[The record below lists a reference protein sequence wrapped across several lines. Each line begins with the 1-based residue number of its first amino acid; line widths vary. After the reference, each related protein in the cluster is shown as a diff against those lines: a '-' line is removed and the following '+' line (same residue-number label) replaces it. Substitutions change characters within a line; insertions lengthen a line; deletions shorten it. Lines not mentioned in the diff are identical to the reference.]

1 MREYG
6 PYTDYIPLSSN
17 EASFDMQVSDA
28 VSWLQ
33 NDAADSAAIYATMS
47 TDFEVTFPEYDS
59 LMWDAAEAMAYVDT
73 ELSGVD
79 RDYMQNVAE
88 WLEYHTPVV
97 WMDGEPF
104 FPYTD
109 YH

>member
-1 MREYG
+1 MRESG
-6 PYTDYIPLSSN
+6 PYTDYIPLSSS
-17 EASFDMQVSDA
+17 EAPFDVQVDDA

-47 TDFEVTFPEYDS
+47 TDFEVTFPEYYS
-59 LMWDAAEAMAYVDT
+59 LVWNAIHERVLPVA
-73 ELSGVD
+73 SGVD

-97 WMDGEPF
+97 WMDNEPF

-109 YH
+109 YR